1 MVPDC
6 GGELHCRG
14 LCFRHERAWRKAGGG
29 PLEEFIA
36 QARPLIG
43 TEPCLVAGCGR
54 ERVTRRGLC
63 RFHGNRL
70 QRRCNPASM
79 SHEEL
84 AAWVADEKP
93 RISAHQF
100 SLAGL
105 PQLVRFELLY
115 ALQRR
120 DEAPPPLDPLQV
132 RILISRLDGA
142 SSLRHADPEAVCE
155 SGGVQYNSAIKGLF
169 RDLRRHLER
178 AWTQCT
184 GTDPYAGNVWRVELL
199 DLQSNGS
206 RRWPATKGTIDFGPI
221 ELPWLREVL
230 KDWARN
236 TRPYL
241 QGLRQALR
249 ACRVAS
255 QTLVACGR
263 ADPASLGAGDFVL
276 VEQAIVEQR
285 RTDGSPHS
293 ASHRTQLLR
302 LFCEVIEHGRANALM
317 TDVPDP
323 FRPPQRRHR
332 VIEDANE
339 EQLGKALPDMVIR
352 QLDQHLDLL
361 GPAGRHGS
369 MSGRGPAGNA
379 PDHLPDP
386 A

>member
-6 GGELHCRG
+6 GGESHCRG

-70 QRRCNPASM
+70 QRQRNPASL
-79 SHEEL
+79 SPEEL
-84 AAWVADEKP
+84 GAWVADEKP

-169 RDLRRHLER
+169 RDGR
-178 AWTQCT
+178 
-184 GTDPYAGNVWRVELL
+184 PVAGSL
-199 DLQSNGS
+199 
-206 RRWPATKGTIDFGPI
+206 AT
-221 ELPWLREVL
+221 
-230 KDWARN
+230 
-236 TRPYL
+236 
-241 QGLRQALR
+241 
-249 ACRVAS
+249 
-255 QTLVACGR
+255 
-263 ADPASLGAGDFVL
+263 
-276 VEQAIVEQR
+276 
-285 RTDGSPHS
+285 
-293 ASHRTQLLR
+293 
-302 LFCEVIEHGRANALM
+302 
-317 TDVPDP
+317 
-323 FRPPQRRHR
+323 
-332 VIEDANE
+332 
-339 EQLGKALPDMVIR
+339 
-352 QLDQHLDLL
+352 
-361 GPAGRHGS
+361 
-369 MSGRGPAGNA
+369 
-379 PDHLPDP
+379 
-386 A
+386 